1 MKQRP
6 LTQQQIF
13 ESPHQQAILWNPGGL
28 ITNAEQE
35 QLKKPNPPT
44 AEMVEKAQFI
54 DKTYIW
60 KHAGV
65 RSGDERS
72 PE

>member
-1 MKQRP
+1 MKQKLSTHP
-6 LTQQQIF
+6 QIF
-13 ESPHQQAILWNPGGL
+13 ESPHQQAMLTRQL
-28 ITNAEQE
+28 ISNFRGSK
-35 QLKKPNPPT
+35 LRKPNPPT

-65 RSGDERS
+65 RPGDERS
-72 PE
+72 SQ

>member
-1 MKQRP
+1 
-6 LTQQQIF
+6 LSINCAFSTISAVGGF
-13 ESPHQQAILWNPGGL
+13 GL

-35 QLKKPNPPT
+35 KLKKPNPPT

-65 RSGDERS
+65 RPGDERS
-72 PE
+72 SQ

>member
-1 MKQRP
+1 M
-6 LTQQQIF
+6 LTRQ
-13 ESPHQQAILWNPGGL
+13 L
-28 ITNAEQE
+28 ISDFQKSK
-35 QLKKPNPPT
+35 LRKPNPPT

>member
-1 MKQRP
+1 MKQKP
-6 LTQQQIF
+6 STHPQIF
-13 ESPHQQAILWNPGGL
+13 ETPHQQAILWNPGGL

-35 QLKKPNPPT
+35 KLKKPNPPT
-44 AEMVEKAQFI
+44 AEMVNKAQFI

-65 RSGDERS
+65 RLGDERS
-72 PE
+72 SQ

>member
-1 MKQRP
+1 MKQKP
-6 LTQQQIF
+6 STHPQIF

-35 QLKKPNPPT
+35 QLKRPNPPT

-65 RSGDERS
+65 RPGDKRS
-72 PE
+72 SQ

>member
-6 LTQQQIF
+6 LTQQQTF

-35 QLKKPNPPT
+35 KLKKPNPPT

-65 RSGDERS
+65 RSGNGRS
-72 PE
+72 AE